1 MGSNID
7 LTSYIRV
14 ASACPAIKVADIN
27 FNIDEI
33 ISTIDKAAEVGTEI
47 IVFPELSITGYTCGD
62 LFRQRILID
71 TVNTAIDKICEYSA
85 KDKAKNMLII
95 VGAPIE
101 VNATL
106 YNCGVA
112 IVNGKVVCIVPKLY
126 LPNYNEFYERRWFA
140 PAMGIKNQT
149 IKFNGEDVRFGTDI
163 IISHNGTLIG
173 IELCEDLWTAIPP
186 SCHSAL
192 AGAEIIC
199 NLSATDEVYGKHR
212 GLVKMIEQQ
221 SARCKAAYIYSS
233 AGYGESTSDMVHSGN
248 AIIVENGQVLAKS
261 PRFTAH
267 ELLEIADIDLDII
280 RGERMLTSS
289 WADCLAVNRK
299 DFEVVT
305 TGSNPTEKSEL
316 MRKIDAHPFV
326 PADKQERDHCC
337 DEVLQIQTLGLM
349 RRLQITY
356 SKNLVVGISGGLD
369 STLALLVA
377 VRAFDRLGLDR
388 KGIIGITMPGF
399 GTSVRTRSNAH
410 IIMERLGITTLE
422 IHIGK
427 AVEQHFSDID
437 HPATQHDI
445 TYENSQARERT
456 QILMDYA
463 NKVNG
468 LVLGTGDLSE
478 LALGWCTYNGDH
490 MSMYAINAGV
500 PKTLVKALV
509 AYEAKTTDDATLSAS
524 LMDIVDTPI
533 SPELVPSQ
541 SDQRLD
547 QVTED
552 IVGPYE
558 LHDFF
563 IYNALRYAYSPIKIF
578 RLAQIAFEGSYDS
591 ETIKRW
597 LKIFYRRFFT
607 QQFKRSCMPDG
618 PKVVPVSLSP
628 RADWR
633 MPSDASAKLWLDEC
647 ETL

>member
-27 FNIDEI
+27 FNINEI

-163 IISHNGTLIG
+163 IIYHNGTLIG

-289 WADCLAVNRK
+289 WADCSAVNRK
-299 DFEVVT
+299 DFEVLT

-377 VRAFDRLGLDR
+377 VRAFDHLGLDR

-410 IIMERLGITTLE
+410 SIMERLGITTLE

-509 AYEAKTTDDATLSAS
+509 AYEAQTTDDATLSAS

-633 MPSDASAKLWLDEC
+633 MPSDASAKLCLDEC

>member
-1 MGSNID
+1 MASNID

-27 FNIDEI
+27 FNINEI

-261 PRFTAH
+261 PRFTAQ

-410 IIMERLGITTLE
+410 TIMERLGITTLE

-509 AYEAKTTDDATLSAS
+509 AYEAQTTDDATLSAS

>member
-27 FNIDEI
+27 FNINEI

-62 LFRQRILID
+62 LFRQRILIA

-112 IVNGKVVCIVPKLY
+112 IANGKVVCIVPKLY

-140 PAMGIKNQT
+140 PAMGIKNQV

-410 IIMERLGITTLE
+410 TIMERLGITTLE

-478 LALGWCTYNGDH
+478 LAPGWCTYNGDH

-509 AYEAKTTDDATLSAS
+509 AYEAQTTDDATLSAS

>member
-27 FNIDEI
+27 FNINEI

-267 ELLEIADIDLDII
+267 ELSEIADIDLDII

-410 IIMERLGITTLE
+410 TIMERLGITTLE

-427 AVEQHFSDID
+427 AVEQHFSDIN

-445 TYENSQARERT
+445 AYENSQARERT

-509 AYEAKTTDDATLSAS
+509 AYEAQTTDDATLSAS

-578 RLAQIAFEGSYDS
+578 HLAQIAFEGSYDS

>member
-1 MGSNID
+1 MELNID
-7 LTSYIRV
+7 LSSYIRV
-14 ASACPAIKVADIN
+14 ASACPTTKVGDIN
-27 FNIDEI
+27 FNTNEI
-33 ISTIDKAAEVGTEI
+33 INTIDKAADAGTEI
-47 IVFPELSITGYTCGD
+47 IVFPELSITSYSCGD
-62 LFRQRILID
+62 LFRQRILIN
-71 TVNTAIDKICEYSA
+71 TTNTAINRICKFSASDKI
-85 KDKAKNMLII
+85 KNMLII
-95 VGAPIE
+95 VGAPID

-112 IVNGKVVCIVPKLY
+112 INNGKIVCIVPKLY

-140 PAMGIKNQT
+140 PATGIKNQT
-149 IKFNGEDVRFGTDI
+149 IRFNGEDIRFGTEMV
-163 IISHNGTLIG
+163 ISHSGTLVG
-173 IELCEDLWTAIPP
+173 IELCEDLWTVIPP

-199 NLSATDEVYGKHR
+199 NLSASNEVYGKHR
-212 GLVKMIEQQ
+212 SLFKMIEQQ
-221 SARCKAAYIYSS
+221 SVRCKAAYIYSS
-233 AGYGESTSDMVHSGN
+233 AGFGESTSDMVHSGN
-248 AIIVENGQVLAKS
+248 AIIVENGQTLAKS
-261 PRFTAH
+261 PRFSAQ
-267 ELLEIADIDLDII
+267 ELLEIADIDLEII

-289 WADCLAVNRK
+289 WADCVANNRK
-299 DFEVVT
+299 NFEVVA
-305 TGSNPTEKSEL
+305 TGSIPTVKPML
-316 MRKIDAHPFV
+316 MRKVDAHPFV
-326 PADKQERDHCC
+326 PAEKQERNHCC
-337 DEVLQIQTLGLM
+337 EEVLQIQTLGLM
-349 RRLQITY
+349 KRLQITH
-356 SKNLVVGISGGLD
+356 SKNLVIGISGGLD

-377 VRAFDRLGLDR
+377 VRAFDRLSLDR

-410 IIMERLGITTLE
+410 TIMEHLGITTLE
-422 IHIGK
+422 IHIAK
-427 AVEQHFSDID
+427 AVEQHFRDID
-437 HPATQHDI
+437 HPASQHDI

-509 AYEAKTTDDATLSAS
+509 AYEAQIIDNATLSAS

-563 IYNALRYAYSPIKIF
+563 IYNALRYAYSPTKIY
-578 RLAQIAFEGSYDS
+578 RLAQIAFEDTYNS
-591 ETIKRW
+591 ESIKRW
-597 LKIFYRRFFT
+597 LKVFYRRFFT
-607 QQFKRSCMPDG
+607 QQFKRSCMPDA
-618 PKVVPVSLSP
+618 PKVVAVSLSP

-633 MPSDASAKLWLDEC
+633 MPSDASVKLWLDEC

>member
-14 ASACPAIKVADIN
+14 ASACPAIKVADIY
-27 FNIDEI
+27 FNINEI

-149 IKFNGEDVRFGTDI
+149 IKFNGEDVRFGSDI

-212 GLVKMIEQQ
+212 GLIKMIEQQ

-248 AIIVENGQVLAKS
+248 AIIVENGHVLAKS

-299 DFEVVT
+299 DFEMVT

-410 IIMERLGITTLE
+410 TIMERLGITTLE

-578 RLAQIAFEGSYDS
+578 RLAQIAFEGFYDS

>member
-27 FNIDEI
+27 FNINEI

-126 LPNYNEFYERRWFA
+126 LPNYNEYYERRWIA
-140 PAMGIKNQT
+140 PAMVIKNQT
-149 IKFNGEDVRFGTDI
+149 IKFNGEDVRFGNDI

-388 KGIIGITMPGF
+388 KGIIGITMPGV

-410 IIMERLGITTLE
+410 TIMERLGITTLE

-427 AVEQHFSDID
+427 AVEQHFSDIA
-437 HPATQHDI
+437 HPATQHAI

-456 QILMDYA
+456 QILKDYA

-509 AYEAKTTDDATLSAS
+509 AYEAQTTDDATLSAS

-533 SPELVPSQ
+533 SPVLVPSQ

>member
-1 MGSNID
+1 MASNID
-7 LTSYIRV
+7 LSSYIRV
-14 ASACPAIKVADIN
+14 ASACPTIKVADIN
-27 FNIDEI
+27 FNINEI

-95 VGAPIE
+95 VGAPID

-289 WADCLAVNRK
+289 WADCSVVNRK
-299 DFEVVT
+299 DFEVVI

-377 VRAFDRLGLDR
+377 VRAFHRLGLDR

-410 IIMERLGITTLE
+410 TIMERLGITTLE

-509 AYEAKTTDDATLSAS
+509 AYEAQTTDDATLSAS

>member
-27 FNIDEI
+27 FNINEI

-71 TVNTAIDKICEYSA
+71 TVNTAIDKICKYSA

-149 IKFNGEDVRFGTDI
+149 IKFNGEDVQFGTDI
-163 IISHNGTLIG
+163 IVSHNGTLIG

-299 DFEVVT
+299 DFEVLT

-410 IIMERLGITTLE
+410 TIMERLGITTLE

-509 AYEAKTTDDATLSAS
+509 AYEAQTTDDATLSAS

>member
-27 FNIDEI
+27 FNINEI
-33 ISTIDKAAEVGTEI
+33 IRTIDKAAEVGTEI

-140 PAMGIKNQT
+140 PAMGIKNQA
-149 IKFNGEDVRFGTDI
+149 IKFNGEDVQFGTDI

-289 WADCLAVNRK
+289 WADCSALNRK
-299 DFEVVT
+299 DFELVT

-410 IIMERLGITTLE
+410 TIMERLGITMLE

>member
-1 MGSNID
+1 MASNID

-27 FNIDEI
+27 YNINEI

-62 LFRQRILID
+62 LFRQKILIN

-85 KDKAKNMLII
+85 KNKAKNMLIV

-149 IKFNGEDVRFGTDI
+149 IRFNGEDVRFGTDI
-163 IISHNGTLIG
+163 IISHNGALIS

-221 SARCKAAYIYSS
+221 SSRCKAAYIYSS

-248 AIIVENGQVLAKS
+248 AIIVENGTTLAKS
-261 PRFTAH
+261 PRFTAD
-267 ELLEIADIDLDII
+267 ELFEMADIDLDII

-289 WADCLAVNRK
+289 WADCASDHRK

-349 RRLQITY
+349 RRLQITR
-356 SKNLVVGISGGLD
+356 SSTLVVGISGGLD

-410 IIMERLGITTLE
+410 IIMEQLGITTLE

-427 AVEQHFSDID
+427 AVEQHFNDID
-437 HPATQHDI
+437 HPADRHDI

-509 AYEAKTTDDATLSAS
+509 AYEAQHTDDATLSAS

-563 IYNALRYAYSPIKIF
+563 IYNTLRYAF
-578 RLAQIAFEGSYDS
+578 RPAKVYALAQIAFEGSYDS

>member
-27 FNIDEI
+27 FNINEI

-140 PAMGIKNQT
+140 PAMGIKNQV
-149 IKFNGEDVRFGTDI
+149 IKFNGEDVQFGTDI

-261 PRFTAH
+261 PRFTAQ

-299 DFEVVT
+299 DFELVT

-337 DEVLQIQTLGLM
+337 NEVLQIQTLGLM

-410 IIMERLGITTLE
+410 TIMERLGITTLE

-427 AVEQHFSDID
+427 AVEQHFSDIN

-509 AYEAKTTDDATLSAS
+509 AYEAQTTDDATLSAS

-618 PKVVPVSLSP
+618 SKVVPVSLSP

>member
-27 FNIDEI
+27 FNINEI

-261 PRFTAH
+261 PRFTAQ
-267 ELLEIADIDLDII
+267 ELLEIADIDIDIV

-305 TGSNPTEKSEL
+305 TDSNPTEKSEL

-410 IIMERLGITTLE
+410 TIMERLGITTLE

-563 IYNALRYAYSPIKIF
+563 IYNALRYAYSPIKIL

>member
-1 MGSNID
+1 MASNID
-7 LTSYIRV
+7 LSSYIRV
-14 ASACPAIKVADIN
+14 ASACPTIKVADIN
-27 FNIDEI
+27 FNINEI

-289 WADCLAVNRK
+289 WADCSAVNRK
-299 DFEVVT
+299 DFELVT

-356 SKNLVVGISGGLD
+356 SKNLVLGISGGLD

-399 GTSVRTRSNAH
+399 GTSVRTRGNAH
-410 IIMERLGITTLE
+410 TIMERLGITTLE

-524 LMDIVDTPI
+524 LIDIVDTPI

>member
-27 FNIDEI
+27 FNINEI

-71 TVNTAIDKICEYSA
+71 TVNTAIDKICKYSA

-289 WADCLAVNRK
+289 WADCSAVNRK
-299 DFEVVT
+299 DFELVT

-410 IIMERLGITTLE
+410 TIMERLGITTLE

-524 LMDIVDTPI
+524 LIDIVDTPI

-607 QQFKRSCMPDG
+607 QQFKRTCMPDG

>member
-27 FNIDEI
+27 FNINEI

-267 ELLEIADIDLDII
+267 ELSEIADIDLDII

-410 IIMERLGITTLE
+410 TIMERLGITTLE

-427 AVEQHFSDID
+427 AVEQHFSDIN

-445 TYENSQARERT
+445 AYENSQARERT

-509 AYEAKTTDDATLSAS
+509 AYEAQTTDDATLSAS

>member
-1 MGSNID
+1 MKTDN
-7 LTSYIRV
+7 LHYYIRAV
-14 ASACPAIKVADIN
+14 SACPTVRVADVEHNYRQIEN
-27 FNIDEI
+27 
-33 ISTIDKAAEVGTEI
+33 TIASVAPKDCDI
-47 IVFPELSITGYTCGD
+47 IVFPELSTTGYTCGD
-62 LFRQRILID
+62 LFRQTALLEASNDVIKRI
-71 TVNTAIDKICEYSA
+71 CRYSA
-85 KDKAKNMLII
+85 QELLESTLIV
-95 VGAPIE
+95 VGAPIA
-101 VNATL
+101 VDGLL
-106 YNCGVA
+106 YNCAVAINNGSVVA
-112 IVNGKVVCIVPKLY
+112 IVPKKY
-126 LPNYNEFYERRWFA
+126 LPNYGEFYERRWFA
-140 PAMGIKNQT
+140 PAMGIKNKT
-149 IKFNGEDVRFGTDI
+149 IIFDRKEVKFGTDI
-163 IISHNGTLIG
+163 IIDHNCTRVA

-192 AGAEIIC
+192 AGAEVIC
-199 NLSATDEVYGKHR
+199 NLSATNEVYGKHS
-212 GLVKMIEQQ
+212 GLVEMIKQQ

-233 AGYGESTSDMVHSGN
+233 SGYGESTSDMVHSGN
-248 AIIVENGQVLAKS
+248 AIIVENGQTLAKS
-261 PRFTAH
+261 PRFTADS
-267 ELLEIADIDLDII
+267 LIEIADIDLDVI

-289 WADCLAVNRK
+289 WADCAFDNRR

-305 TGSNPTEKSEL
+305 AASFMTFRTPDL
-316 MRKIDAHPFV
+316 RPIDAHPFV
-326 PADKQERDHCC
+326 PSDKEERNRCC
-337 DEVLQIQTLGLM
+337 DEVLNIQTLGLM
-349 RRLQITY
+349 RRLQITH
-356 SKNLVVGISGGLD
+356 SKTLVVGISGGLD
-369 STLALLVA
+369 STLALIVA
-377 VRAFDRLGLDR
+377 VKAFDRLELDR

-399 GTSVRTRSNAH
+399 GTSVRTRTNAH
-410 IIMERLGITTLE
+410 VIMEHLGITTHE

-427 AVEQHFSDID
+427 AVEQHFLDID
-437 HPATQHDI
+437 HPGNQHDI

-490 MSMYAINAGV
+490 MSMYAVNAGV

-509 AYEAKTTDDATLSAS
+509 TYEAETVDDKTLSKA

-563 IYNALRYAYSPIKIF
+563 IYNVMRYAF
-578 RLAQIAFEGSYDS
+578 RPAKVYALARVAFRGIYDDQ
-591 ETIKRW
+591 TIKRW
-597 LKIFYRRFFT
+597 LTVFYRRFFT

-618 PKVVPVSLSP
+618 PKVIELSLSP
-628 RADWR
+628 RSDWR

>member
-27 FNIDEI
+27 FNINEI

-163 IISHNGTLIG
+163 IVSHNGTLIG

-261 PRFTAH
+261 PRFMAH

-410 IIMERLGITTLE
+410 TIMERLGITTLE

-427 AVEQHFSDID
+427 AVEQHFSDIN

-563 IYNALRYAYSPIKIF
+563 IYNALRYAYGPIKIF

>member
-27 FNIDEI
+27 FNINEI

-140 PAMGIKNQT
+140 PAMGIKNQA
-149 IKFNGEDVRFGTDI
+149 IKFNGEEVRFGTDI

-261 PRFTAH
+261 PRFKAQ

-289 WADCLAVNRK
+289 WADCSALNRK

-316 MRKIDAHPFV
+316 MRKIDAHPFM
-326 PADKQERDHCC
+326 PADKQEHDHCC

-410 IIMERLGITTLE
+410 TIMERLGITTLE

-427 AVEQHFSDID
+427 AVDQHFSDIN

-509 AYEAKTTDDATLSAS
+509 AYEAQTTDDATLSAS

>member
-27 FNIDEI
+27 FNINEI

-71 TVNTAIDKICEYSA
+71 TVNTAIDKICKYSA

-267 ELLEIADIDLDII
+267 ELLEIADIDIDIV

-289 WADCLAVNRK
+289 WTDCSAVNRK
-299 DFEVVT
+299 DFELVT

-410 IIMERLGITTLE
+410 TIMERLGITTLE

-437 HPATQHDI
+437 HPATQQDI

-524 LMDIVDTPI
+524 LIDIVDTPI

>member
-27 FNIDEI
+27 FNINEI

-261 PRFTAH
+261 PRFTAN

-326 PADKQERDHCC
+326 PADKQECDHCC

-410 IIMERLGITTLE
+410 TIMERLGITTLE

-500 PKTLVKALV
+500 PKTLGKALV
-509 AYEAKTTDDATLSAS
+509 AYEAQTTDDATLSAS

>member
-27 FNIDEI
+27 FNINEI

-62 LFRQRILID
+62 IFRQRILID

-140 PAMGIKNQT
+140 PAMGIKNQV

-299 DFEVVT
+299 DFEVVI

-326 PADKQERDHCC
+326 PTDKQERDHCC

-410 IIMERLGITTLE
+410 TIMERLGITTLE

>member
-14 ASACPAIKVADIN
+14 ASACPTIKVADIN
-27 FNIDEI
+27 FNINEI

-140 PAMGIKNQT
+140 PAMGIKNQA

-267 ELLEIADIDLDII
+267 ELSEIADIDLDII

-410 IIMERLGITTLE
+410 TIMERLGITTLE

-509 AYEAKTTDDATLSAS
+509 AYEAQTTYDATLSAS

-578 RLAQIAFEGSYDS
+578 RLAQIAFEDSYNS

>member
-27 FNIDEI
+27 FNINEI

-71 TVNTAIDKICEYSA
+71 TVSTAIDKICEYSA

-140 PAMGIKNQT
+140 PAMGIKNQV

-289 WADCLAVNRK
+289 WADCSALNRK
-299 DFEVVT
+299 DFELVT

-410 IIMERLGITTLE
+410 TIMERLGITTLE

-509 AYEAKTTDDATLSAS
+509 AYEAQTTDDATLSAS

-547 QVTED
+547 QGTED

>member
-27 FNIDEI
+27 FNINEI

-248 AIIVENGQVLAKS
+248 AIIVENGQVIAKS

-289 WADCLAVNRK
+289 WADCSVVNRK
-299 DFEVVT
+299 DFEVVI

-377 VRAFDRLGLDR
+377 VRAFHRLGLDR

-410 IIMERLGITTLE
+410 TIMERLGITTLE

-509 AYEAKTTDDATLSAS
+509 AYEAQTTDDATLSAS

>member
-27 FNIDEI
+27 FNINEI

-71 TVNTAIDKICEYSA
+71 TVNTAIDKICKYSA

-140 PAMGIKNQT
+140 PAMGIKNQV

-299 DFEVVT
+299 DFELVT

-410 IIMERLGITTLE
+410 TIMERLGITTLE

>member
-27 FNIDEI
+27 FNINEI

-140 PAMGIKNQT
+140 PAMGIKNQA

-267 ELLEIADIDLDII
+267 ELLEIADIDIDIV

-289 WADCLAVNRK
+289 WTDCSAVNRK
-299 DFEVVT
+299 DFELVT

-377 VRAFDRLGLDR
+377 VRAFDRLGLNR

-410 IIMERLGITTLE
+410 TIMERLGITTLE

-509 AYEAKTTDDATLSAS
+509 AYEAQTTDDATLSAS

>member
-27 FNIDEI
+27 FNINEI

-112 IVNGKVVCIVPKLY
+112 IVNGKIVCIVPKLY

-140 PAMGIKNQT
+140 PAMGIMNQV

-326 PADKQERDHCC
+326 PADKQECDHCC

-410 IIMERLGITTLE
+410 TIMERLGITTLE

>member
-27 FNIDEI
+27 FNINEI
-33 ISTIDKAAEVGTEI
+33 ISTIDKATEVGTEI

-149 IKFNGEDVRFGTDI
+149 IKFNGEDVQFGTDI
-163 IISHNGTLIG
+163 IVSHNGTLIG

-410 IIMERLGITTLE
+410 TIMERLGITTLE

-509 AYEAKTTDDATLSAS
+509 AYEAQTTDDATLSAS

>member
-27 FNIDEI
+27 FNINEI

-149 IKFNGEDVRFGTDI
+149 IKFNGEDVQFGTDI

-261 PRFTAH
+261 PRFTAQ

-299 DFEVVT
+299 DFEMVT

-410 IIMERLGITTLE
+410 TIMERLGITTLE

-427 AVEQHFSDID
+427 AVEQHFSDIN

-628 RADWR
+628 RTDWR

>member
-106 YNCGVA
+106 YNCGVT

-149 IKFNGEDVRFGTDI
+149 IKFNGEDVQFGTDI
-163 IISHNGTLIG
+163 IVSHNGTLIG

-289 WADCLAVNRK
+289 WADCSAVNRK
-299 DFEVVT
+299 DFEVLT

-410 IIMERLGITTLE
+410 TIMERLGITTLE

-427 AVEQHFSDID
+427 AVEQHFNDID

-509 AYEAKTTDDATLSAS
+509 AYEAQTTDDATLSAS

>member
-27 FNIDEI
+27 FNINEI

-71 TVNTAIDKICEYSA
+71 TVNTAIDKICKYSA

-289 WADCLAVNRK
+289 WADCSAVNRK
-299 DFEVVT
+299 DFELVT

-410 IIMERLGITTLE
+410 TIMERLGITTLE

-509 AYEAKTTDDATLSAS
+509 AYEAQTTDDATLSAS

>member
-1 MGSNID
+1 M
-7 LTSYIRV
+7 
-14 ASACPAIKVADIN
+14 
-27 FNIDEI
+27 
-33 ISTIDKAAEVGTEI
+33 
-47 IVFPELSITGYTCGD
+47 
-62 LFRQRILID
+62 
-71 TVNTAIDKICEYSA
+71 
-85 KDKAKNMLII
+85 
-95 VGAPIE
+95 
-101 VNATL
+101 
-106 YNCGVA
+106 
-112 IVNGKVVCIVPKLY
+112 
-126 LPNYNEFYERRWFA
+126 
-140 PAMGIKNQT
+140 
-149 IKFNGEDVRFGTDI
+149 
-163 IISHNGTLIG
+163 
-173 IELCEDLWTAIPP
+173 
-186 SCHSAL
+186 
-192 AGAEIIC
+192 
-199 NLSATDEVYGKHR
+199 
-212 GLVKMIEQQ
+212 
-221 SARCKAAYIYSS
+221 
-233 AGYGESTSDMVHSGN
+233 
-248 AIIVENGQVLAKS
+248 
-261 PRFTAH
+261 
-267 ELLEIADIDLDII
+267 
-280 RGERMLTSS
+280 
-289 WADCLAVNRK
+289 
-299 DFEVVT
+299 T

-410 IIMERLGITTLE
+410 TIMERLGITTLE

-490 MSMYAINAGV
+490 LSMYAINAGV

>member
-27 FNIDEI
+27 FNINEI

-71 TVNTAIDKICEYSA
+71 TVNTAIDKICKYSA

-299 DFEVVT
+299 DFELVT

-410 IIMERLGITTLE
+410 TIMERLGITTLE

-509 AYEAKTTDDATLSAS
+509 AYEAQTTDDATLSAS

>member
-1 MGSNID
+1 MGSIID

-27 FNIDEI
+27 FNINEI

-71 TVNTAIDKICEYSA
+71 TINTAIDKICEYSA

-261 PRFTAH
+261 PRFTAN

-289 WADCLAVNRK
+289 WADCSSVNLK
-299 DFEVVT
+299 DFEMAT

-509 AYEAKTTDDATLSAS
+509 AYEAQTTDDATLSAS

-633 MPSDASAKLWLDEC
+633 MPSDSSAALWLKEC
-647 ETL
+647 EQL

>member
-1 MGSNID
+1 MKLDSLN
-7 LTSYIRV
+7 SYIRV
-14 ASACPAIKVADIN
+14 VSACPQVRVADVDHNYHQIEN
-27 FNIDEI
+27 AIAM
-33 ISTIDKAAEVGTEI
+33 AAPKDCDI
-47 IVFPELSITGYTCGD
+47 IVFPELSTTGYTCGD
-62 LFRQRILID
+62 LFRQPTLLEASNDAIERI
-71 TVNTAIDKICEYSA
+71 CRYSTEELVES
-85 KDKAKNMLII
+85 MLIV
-95 VGAPIE
+95 VGAPVA
-101 VNATL
+101 VNGVL
-106 YNCGVA
+106 YNCAVAINGGRVVA
-112 IVNGKVVCIVPKLY
+112 IVPKKY
-126 LPNYNEFYERRWFA
+126 LPNYSEFYERRWFA

-149 IKFNGEDVRFGTDI
+149 IRFMGQEVRFGTDI
-163 IISHNGTLIG
+163 VISHNGTLVG

-248 AIIVENGQVLAKS
+248 AIIVENGTTLAKS
-261 PRFTAH
+261 PRFTAD
-267 ELLEIADIDLDII
+267 ELFEMADIDLDII

-289 WADCLAVNRK
+289 WADCAADHRK
-299 DFEVVT
+299 DFET
-305 TGSNPTEKSEL
+305 ITAGTFMTYRIPDKRT
-316 MRKIDAHPFV
+316 IDAHPFV

-349 RRLQITY
+349 RRLQITR
-356 SKNLVVGISGGLD
+356 SSTLVVGISGGLD

-410 IIMERLGITTLE
+410 TIMEQLGITTLE
-422 IHIGK
+422 IQIGK

-437 HPATQHDI
+437 HPADRHDI

-509 AYEAKTTDDATLSAS
+509 AYEAQSTDDATLSAS

-533 SPELVPSQ
+533 SPELVPSK

-563 IYNALRYAYSPIKIF
+563 IYNTLRYAF
-578 RLAQIAFEGSYDS
+578 RPGKVYALAQIAFRGTYDS

-597 LKIFYRRFFT
+597 LTVFYRRFFT

-618 PKVVPVSLSP
+618 PKVVAVSLSP

-633 MPSDASAKLWLDEC
+633 MPSDSSAALWLKEC
-647 ETL
+647 EQL

>member
-27 FNIDEI
+27 FNINEI

-186 SCHSAL
+186 SCHNAL

-299 DFEVVT
+299 DFELVT

-377 VRAFDRLGLDR
+377 VRAFDRLGLNR

-410 IIMERLGITTLE
+410 TIMERLGITTLE

-509 AYEAKTTDDATLSAS
+509 AYDAKTTDDATLSAS

-563 IYNALRYAYSPIKIF
+563 IYNALRYAYSPINIF